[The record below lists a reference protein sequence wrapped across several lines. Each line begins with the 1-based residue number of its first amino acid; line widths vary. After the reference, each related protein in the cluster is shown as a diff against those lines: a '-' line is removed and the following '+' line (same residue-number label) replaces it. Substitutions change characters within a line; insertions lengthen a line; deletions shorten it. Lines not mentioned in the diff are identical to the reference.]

1 MKRYAMVFNGR
12 LVAKKKEEDLKQ
24 LIDKLRKKGVIPN
37 LVSILVGDDKASS
50 LYLTLKQKAADRVGA
65 KVEIIKFEED
75 IKVKKIIKLIKK
87 YNKNMNV
94 HGIMVQLPLPKNLR
108 LNTYDIISA
117 IIPEKDVDGM
127 RDNSPFLTPV
137 TKAVLLAINNASS
150 IVRRPLKDALLKVV
164 IVGYTGFEGSRI
176 YSALK
181 DEGYQI
187 EGANLKTKSLGTN
200 TKNADILVSATGV
213 AGLISGDMVK
223 RGAIVIDVGA
233 PKGDIRTDEI
243 INKASFISAV
253 PGGIGPVTISCLL
266 ENLVAAVKSSLKKM
280 TTIDTIRQTH

>member
-1 MKRYAMVFNGR
+1 MVFNGR